1 MPLILMLGVALLA
14 GVVLTVAW
22 YCYFARSN
30 RRRATQVMHWVERVF
45 GGHGRVAD
53 LVWESASQF
62 RVRMELVTAMFHR
75 ATLVVQLFPR
85 QHPLSW
91 LIKRIRGQAET
102 LTFEADLDSA
112 PSFNLEVHNYRWY
125 GRSRRR
131 LASEPHH
138 WDLHQTSP
146 FVLTTRNDWQREIT
160 SMMNALVASRE
171 CDCSCV
177 SFRRSSPHFSA
188 TVPLEIMAPSLPHQP
203 EIFDMLRELAAGAST
218 ARF

>member
-1 MPLILMLGVALLA
+1 MVTLGLLTGVAVA
-14 GVVLTVAW
+14 VAW

-30 RRRATQVMHWVERVF
+30 RRRATEVMRWVERVF
-45 GGHGRVAD
+45 GSHGRAAEMA
-53 LVWESASQF
+53 WESASQF
-62 RVRMELVTAMFHR
+62 RVRMELVTSMFHQ
-75 ATLVVQLFPR
+75 ASLVVQLFPR

-91 LIKRIRGQAET
+91 LVKRIRHQAET
-102 LTFEADLDSA
+102 LTFQADLDSA

-131 LASEPHH
+131 LSSEPHS

-146 FVLTTRNDWQREIT
+146 FVFTTRNDWQREIT

-177 SFRRSSPHFSA
+177 SIRRSSPHFSA
-188 TVPLEIMAPSLPHQP
+188 TVPLEIMAPGAQSQP
-203 EIFDMLRELAAGAST
+203 EIFDVLRELATGAST